1 MTDRALR
8 KTEYKYNAHK
18 QLREIYDPEEGYTRF
33 TSDPAGNLTVLID
46 PNTNSSSFGY
56 NKDSQVTSK
65 TSADGSTASFSYT
78 NRRLT
83 WSRSARGIETRYSYD
98 KNGNLW
104 KIEYSDATPGV
115 TMTYDAF
122 NRPIRIEDGLGVH
135 TMSYDANSRP
145 MTIDGPWA
153 DDTVTFSYDDLGRR
167 RSVAVVNGLS
177 VTYDYDALNRLTTV
191 TGNGLTYTY
200 SYKGGTNLLEKIER
214 SDGSRTE
221 YTYDAVMKR
230 RQKLTNRD
238 RTGGIL
244 NEYVYDTFDD
254 LGQPTNET
262 VTNGPAL
269 QFANLTAATH
279 TYNNLNQA
287 VTLNGSGTVFAYD
300 ADGNMTKG
308 LTGDGR
314 PFEAVYDAENRL
326 VSIQYT
332 DAAGIVKKRDYQY
345 GADGFLGVQKDY
357 ADGILTGEQR
367 FIRDG
372 ATVLQVRNGA
382 NAVERNYLWGLAKA
396 GGVGALLA
404 LTQGGQTYQY
414 YSNLRGDITAVV
426 DSAGT
431 MVASYAYDPFGAPLA
446 STGTLKQPMRFST
459 KAYDEGTGLYDY
471 GYRFYSPQLGRWL
484 SRDPLSEKGSINLY
498 SFSSNNPITKF
509 DPFGAED
516 YWRAEA
522 EARKVE
528 REAQLA
534 AAMKKA
540 GLTDGGVATN
550 NNKYGDVKEVV
561 EKGLKDLL
569 VEKVCGFLPVCK
581 SVDKP
586 ELVVGKSV
594 GLEVNDVEVVSVGG
608 EVGVGINKKEN
619 PTPRGNLF
627 TLRVKVE
634 AKVLNKFGK
643 EAEFKTEFG
652 DMSSTGT
659 GSRIMN
665 HKGIGIN
672 QIE

>member
-1 MTDRALR
+1 
-8 KTEYKYNAHK
+8 
-18 QLREIYDPEEGYTRF
+18 
-33 TSDPAGNLTVLID
+33 
-46 PNTNSSSFGY
+46 
-56 NKDSQVTSK
+56 
-65 TSADGSTASFSYT
+65 
-78 NRRLT
+78 
-83 WSRSARGIETRYSYD
+83 
-98 KNGNLW
+98 
-104 KIEYSDATPGV
+104 
-115 TMTYDAF
+115 
-122 NRPIRIEDGLGVH
+122 
-135 TMSYDANSRP
+135 
-145 MTIDGPWA
+145 
-153 DDTVTFSYDDLGRR
+153 
-167 RSVAVVNGLS
+167 
-177 VTYDYDALNRLTTV
+177 
-191 TGNGLTYTY
+191 
-200 SYKGGTNLLEKIER
+200 
-214 SDGSRTE
+214 
-221 YTYDAVMKR
+221 
-230 RQKLTNRD
+230 
-238 RTGGIL
+238 
-244 NEYVYDTFDD
+244 
-254 LGQPTNET
+254 
-262 VTNGPAL
+262 
-269 QFANLTAATH
+269 
-279 TYNNLNQA
+279 
-287 VTLNGSGTVFAYD
+287 
-300 ADGNMTKG
+300 
-308 LTGDGR
+308 
-314 PFEAVYDAENRL
+314 VYDAENRL
-326 VSIQYT
+326 VSIQYP
-332 DAAGIVKKRDYQY
+332 DAGGVLKKREYQY

-426 DSAGT
+426 DSAGIT
-431 MVASYAYDPFGAPLA
+431 VASYAYDPFGAPLA

-561 EKGLKDLL
+561 EKGIKDLL
-569 VEKVCGFLPVCK
+569 VEKVCGYLPVCK

-665 HKGIGIN
+665 HKGTGMN